1 MTSVFSLTVFLVVV
15 GCGATFF
22 YREVFPFFCFDHL
35 PQIDCLNNVVGV
47 IHHLSVDLIRNGVAL
62 VSDKNFGLEVFI
74 IYSLE
79 CIEKTSPSGFPFRFY
94 FSLDS
99 I

>member
-22 YREVFPFFCFDHL
+22 YIVVFPFFCFDH
-35 PQIDCLNNVVGV
+35 PRQIDHLTDVVGEM
-47 IHHLSVDLIRNGVAL
+47 HHLSVDRIWNAVAL
-62 VSDKNFGLEVFI
+62 VSDKDFGLEVFI

-79 CIEKTSPSGFPFRFY
+79 RFEKTSPPGFPFRH
-94 FSLDS
+94 
-99 I
+99 